1 MDVGSEDGDKSSTQT
16 ASRVSTT
23 SHPDAFDALSSGYNH
38 NLTATTAVQRQ
49 CSDSSFDDES
59 TLTSSQ
65 TNRSSRRV
73 GQQMN
78 VSQDD
83 ESTLTSS
90 QTNRSSRGVADGIVE
105 DDDEDTER
113 HQPCSSDFFQTT
125 KIDEFGF
132 IRSPDSK
139 LTVSSRSATVDL
151 VTLRKREKKWLY
163 MLSNWSHFM
172 NNKYEKV
179 RERCRKGIPPSLRG
193 RAWKHLCG
201 ATFHMEFSVNR
212 HVFEEVS
219 AQAGDQRWVDD
230 IKKDLNRQFPE
241 HVMFSRSGPY
251 GKGGKKDLFE
261 LLKAYTVL
269 HPEEGYCQGQA
280 PIASVLLM
288 HMPLRDAFYCFVQI
302 CHKYLPGY
310 YSAGLEAIQIDG
322 DILFQLLKEK
332 SKLSYRHLKKH
343 HVEPMLYMVE
353 WFMCIYCRTLPW
365 PTVLRIW
372 DMFFCEGVKV
382 LFKVAVVLLRYGLG
396 TNEQLK
402 EFNDFHST
410 VTRLKNL
417 PYNITNEDFLIN
429 KVSVIDIL
437 INSYSCICR
446 LDLNGTPTFRKR
458 EFSPYLP

>member
-1 MDVGSEDGDKSSTQT
+1 IIISGSLEEEVTRLRFMDVGSEVGDRSSVR
-16 ASRVSTT
+16 SESNVSTT
-23 SHPDAFDALSSGYNH
+23 SPPDAFDALSSGQNR
-38 NLTATTAVQRQ
+38 NLTAAALQRQ
-49 CSDSSFDDES
+49 CSDSSFRAS
-59 TLTSSQ
+59 
-65 TNRSSRRV
+65 
-73 GQQMN
+73 QQMN

-90 QTNRSSRGVADGIVE
+90 QTNRSSRGVAGGIVE

-212 HVFEEVS
+212 HVFDEVS

-310 YSAGLEAIQIDG
+310 YSAGLES
-322 DILFQLLKEK
+322 FLK
-332 SKLSYRHLKKH
+332 
-343 HVEPMLYMVE
+343 
-353 WFMCIYCRTLPW
+353 
-365 PTVLRIW
+365 IW
-372 DMFFCEGVKV
+372 AF
-382 LFKVAVVLLRYGLG
+382 
-396 TNEQLK
+396 
-402 EFNDFHST
+402 
-410 VTRLKNL
+410 
-417 PYNITNEDFLIN
+417 
-429 KVSVIDIL
+429 
-437 INSYSCICR
+437 
-446 LDLNGTPTFRKR
+446 
-458 EFSPYLP
+458 